1 MIFVILCLVA
11 YLVGAIPTGKILA
24 KYRGIDIQK
33 VGTGNIGASNTYLML
48 GKKAGFLVL
57 LLDLGKAFLVME
69 YVLGL
74 LSIGEALLVGLFL
87 LLGNT
92 KSVFLRFTGGKGVAT
107 GLGVFLATEPIV
119 ALVMVT
125 FWSLTLLFIKYLYV
139 ASLMGTFMVPIM
151 YYSFN
156 HDILTMVCS
165 FIICLMILLRHRDK
179 FDGQEQVKP
188 EAQKI

>member
-1 MIFVILCLVA
+1 MTFIILCLVA

-24 KYRGIDIQK
+24 KYKGIDIQK

-48 GKKAGFLVL
+48 GKGAGFLVL
-57 LLDLGKAFLVME
+57 LIDLGKAFLVME

-74 LSIGEALLVGLFL
+74 LSIGEALVVGLFL

-107 GLGVFLATEPIV
+107 GLGLFLATEPIV
-119 ALVMVT
+119 ALVMVS
-125 FWSLTLLFIKYLYV
+125 FWSLTLLFIKYLYA
-139 ASLMGTFMVPIM
+139 ASLMGSFMVPIM

-165 FIICLMILLRHRDK
+165 FTICFIILLRHRDK
-179 FDGQEQVKP
+179 FDSQEHVKTQ
-188 EAQKI
+188 AQKI

>member
-1 MIFVILCLVA
+1 MTFVILCLVA
-11 YLVGAIPTGKILA
+11 YLVGAIPIGKILA

-48 GKKAGFLVL
+48 GKKAAFLVL

-74 LSIGEALLVGLFL
+74 LSIGEALLVALFL

-139 ASLMGTFMVPIM
+139 ASLMGTFMVPIL

-156 HDILTMVCS
+156 HDILTMTCS

-188 EAQKI
+188 EVQKI